1 MLSVYILN
9 CKIKCMCVC
18 VCECVSAR
26 VSLFLSPFLRAYVCK
41 KDESKIYGVRVYSCV
56 FERKTNVS
64 VPGLL
69 RRKVSCWQMP
79 HVFPTL
85 ALSQPLVINIMYLYT
100 YIYIHISVCG
110 CVCTTMGLRKWVF
123 LKLNRC
129 VLVCFASYYI
139 TKQSL
144 AHHIL
149 FIYLPLQKL
158 EIEITESRLY
168 GVGIEKQM
176 LK

>member
-100 YIYIHISVCG
+100 YIIHIYTHQCVWLCVYYDGTKKMSLLEAQSVCARLF
-110 CVCTTMGLRKWVF
+110 CVVLYNKAVACT
-123 LKLNRC
+123 
-129 VLVCFASYYI
+129 S
-139 TKQSL
+139 
-144 AHHIL
+144 H
-149 FIYLPLQKL
+149 FIYLFAFAKIGNRNHR
-158 EIEITESRLY
+158 E
-168 GVGIEKQM
+168 
-176 LK
+176 